1 MFLVSKTGHI
11 FLICKLLHEYFVK
24 FMQIRNIVPILVT
37 SLPIENF
44 INQ

>member
-11 FLICKLLHEYFVK
+11 FLIYKLLHEYSVK
-24 FMQIRNIVPILVT
+24 FMQNRNIVPILVT